1 LWTTTG
7 DGTNTSSFAYTAF
20 DQLTSA
26 QNSQGRSFSQFLY
39 DANGNV
45 TWARNQSNAGY
56 TFSYNARN
64 ELVTIT
70 DPAWYTSYLT
80 YNLAGQK
87 SGLYAIN
94 GYSLYGYDGVGRLQS
109 DAFSYSGYGQIS
121 STTYG
126 YNTDDSLAS
135 KTVSIPGNASS
146 GVHSYTYDAADRL
159 KTWAGPQ
166 GSVTY
171 GYDNAGNRT
180 SAGSQSFGYDQRNR
194 LLTGPSSTYSWAA
207 RGTPSTQ
214 SVGGVT
220 TSYTTDAAD
229 RTTGVSKSG
238 SVLTYGFDSLDRVRF
253 RSVDGTVSEE
263 FTYDGFQT
271 DPSSSVHAD
280 GNSNRYIRKPSGE
293 LYGQVFGNYTQGT
306 SRYQV
311 GLDIHGDA
319 AQWIISAGVV
329 GSKQYDPFGA
339 VTNTSGSNYMNLW
352 GANLW
357 TIGYQGDYTDPTT
370 GDVNMG
376 ARWYNPSTATFRSRD
391 TYMGTLQTPF
401 SLNRYTY
408 GLNNPLRYNDP
419 TGHYAEHAGCY
430 RDDRSYDW
438 DCDHAANNAG
448 EGVET
453 DHPLYENADGTTKTN
468 IFDVVDLGG
477 GDSQISVTSSAGT
490 TVSTNTS
497 TVRTGTH
504 AAGATEVSGNLSY
517 TPKAATDEERI
528 ISFKQGNTPNAIAD
542 AAHDDRKA
550 QGANPSQHASVGS
563 AGTRFLSGSFNNY
576 SMVNPA
582 IAACLAA
589 GPAAPECAAAVAAGT
604 VVIVGGVYIAKNGK
618 KIGAAVVAA
627 SKEVASG
634 VNRAWNWVWNETS
647 DPPVA
652 GAVPGRV
659 TKGKTKQWEK
669 EGDFGQANEDF
680 DAKSPVDVFDLPF
693 GGRVGT
699 LPDGRT
705 IVVRPTSS
713 PGTSGPPTLEIQDGD
728 KKVKVRYQK

>member
-1 LWTTTG
+1 MT
-7 DGTNTSSFAYTAF
+7 
-20 DQLTSA
+20 
-26 QNSQGRSFSQFLY
+26 RI
-39 DANGNV
+39 GNV
-45 TWARNQSNAGY
+45 TYSRNQTNAG
-56 TFSYNARN
+56 FNFEYNARN

-87 SGLYAIN
+87 SGLYALN
-94 GYSLYGYDGVGRLQS
+94 GYSLYGYDGVGRMQS

-180 SAGSQSFGYDQRNR
+180 SAGSQVFGYDQRNR

-238 SVLTYGFDSLDRVRF
+238 SAVSYGFDSLDRVRS
-253 RSVDGTVSEE
+253 RSVNGTVSEE

-293 LYGQVFGNYTQGT
+293 LYGQVSGNYTQGT

-319 AQWIISAGVV
+319 TQWIISAGVV

-419 TGHYAEHAGCY
+419 TGHSSQNLTNAEL
-430 RDDRSYDW
+430 W
-438 DCDHAANNAG
+438 DLFQKTGTIPD
-448 EGVET
+448 
-453 DHPLYENADGTTKTN
+453 DHPFNENPTGAAEPQGTADPDYSYVLPGPASKPEDITQPDN
-468 IFDVVDLGG
+468 PRPAP
-477 GDSQISVTSSAGT
+477 SSTA
-490 TVSTNTS
+490 SP
-497 TVRTGTH
+497 
-504 AAGATEVSGNLSY
+504 GATASTGNLTY
-517 TPKAATDEERI
+517 TPRAQTEEAI
-528 ISFKQGNTPNAIAD
+528 IAIFKQGNTPNAIAD
-542 AAHDDRKA
+542 AADDYGKGAGRNSPVLGKMPSFLPVTYWSMQARVRIRVVGESLLALVRKGISMWEGSGVEFDFVDEGDIDLTVVVGEAAPKLNLFLIEGDDPVPVQRIPLRSKRLTPQCA
-550 QGANPSQHASVGS
+550 QAQANCINNDRAAEQDGNVIRLHPEFYNSQPANAETIFAHELGHWFGFDHSFDIME
-563 AGTRFLSGSFNNY
+563 AGIAGGFTRRIDARFLSS
-576 SMVNPA
+576 V
-582 IAACLAA
+582 
-589 GPAAPECAAAVAAGT
+589 
-604 VVIVGGVYIAKNGK
+604 
-618 KIGAAVVAA
+618 
-627 SKEVASG
+627 
-634 VNRAWNWVWNETS
+634 RARIST
-647 DPPVA
+647 
-652 GAVPGRV
+652 
-659 TKGKTKQWEK
+659 
-669 EGDFGQANEDF
+669 
-680 DAKSPVDVFDLPF
+680 
-693 GGRVGT
+693 
-699 LPDGRT
+699 
-705 IVVRPTSS
+705 
-713 PGTSGPPTLEIQDGD
+713 
-728 KKVKVRYQK
+728 